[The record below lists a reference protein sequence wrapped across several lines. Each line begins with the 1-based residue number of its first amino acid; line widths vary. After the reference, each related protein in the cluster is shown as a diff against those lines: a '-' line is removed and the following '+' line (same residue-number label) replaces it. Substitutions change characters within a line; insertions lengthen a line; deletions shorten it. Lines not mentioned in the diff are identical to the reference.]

1 MMTEL
6 LRNSAPASTL
16 RKRFSRYAFALLSV
30 VTLLCISAISAKAA
44 GCAPSGRQ
52 DDPIA
57 LPEFQNSSTS
67 APVTV
72 IGLWQVTYTT
82 SSKAP
87 FGVSFKEWHS
97 DGTEFENI
105 DHSPVVGNICFG
117 VWKQVGTRT
126 FRLHHT
132 GWLFDDN
139 GNPTGSFIVEEND
152 TVWLNGMSYSG
163 TFVFK
168 VYDKN
173 GDYVSGSEVT
183 GTITAKR
190 IMVS

>member
-190 IMVS
+190 IMVN

>member
-1 MMTEL
+1 M
-6 LRNSAPASTL
+6 ASYL
-16 RKRFSRYAFALLSV
+16 HYV
-30 VTLLCISAISAKAA
+30 Q
-44 GCAPSGRQ
+44 Q
-52 DDPIA
+52 D
-57 LPEFQNSSTS
+57 F
-67 APVTV
+67 
-72 IGLWQVTYTT
+72 
-82 SSKAP
+82 
-87 FGVSFKEWHS
+87 FGVSLKEWHS

-117 VWKQVGTRT
+117 VWKQVGART

-139 GNPTGSFIVEEND
+139 GNPTGSFIIEEND
-152 TVWLNGMSYSG
+152 TVWLNGLNYSG

-183 GTITAKR
+183 GTIAAKR
-190 IMVS
+190 ITVN

>member
-6 LRNSAPASTL
+6 LRNSAHASTL